1 MKILVDA
8 DACPAKDIIEDVA
21 KKNNVP
27 VKMYCDLNHVLNS
40 DYSTVE
46 YVDSGFQSVD
56 MSLINDTRKGDIVVS
71 QDYGVAAMALGKGAY
86 AISPKGYIYDDSN
99 IDKLLL
105 KDIYLPKL
113 GDQGEGLAI
122 LKRGQKKMTAGL
134 KKICLN

>member
-113 GDQGEGLAI
+113 GDQGKDL
-122 LKRGQKKMTAGL
+122 QS
-134 KKICLN
+134 